1 MNHLAAKIM
10 QEVKSVTT
18 EQAKGAESAFRRWL
32 PRVLAGLIVI
42 ALVVFLKEYYPLGV
56 DWEETYS
63 QIPDHWRDPYEITS
77 FTSPPWIMALLPHAW
92 LPADWGNA
100 INLVL
105 NLVFIVAVIVRF
117 GGGWPLI
124 LLVFT
129 SPPFL
134 DLVRTNNVDWIALL
148 ALLIPVT
155 WGLPVL
161 VAKPQALGGASL
173 IWWKQ
178 STNKIRLLAPLIV
191 VVLLSFVIWGLWPL
205 EIKPVHESAWN
216 FAPWPFLIPLGIYML
231 YRAYRQED
239 VFLAA
244 AATPF
249 LVPYIAPY
257 SVAGLIAFS
266 GSKYRREAF
275 LVYIAFWVYFIVE
288 NRRLGILLPG

>member
-1 MNHLAAKIM
+1 M
-10 QEVKSVTT
+10 
-18 EQAKGAESAFRRWL
+18 
-32 PRVLAGLIVI
+32 I
-42 ALVVFLKEYYPLGV
+42 ALVVFLKEFYPLGV
-56 DWEETYS
+56 DWQETYS
-63 QIPDHWRDPYEITS
+63 QIPDHWRDPYEIAS
-77 FTSPPWIMALLPHAW
+77 FTSPPWIMVLLPHAW
-92 LPADWGNA
+92 LPVDWGNA

-105 NLVFIVAVIVRF
+105 NITLIVAVVVRF
-117 GGGWPLI
+117 GGGWPLM

-161 VAKPQALGGASL
+161 VGKPQALGGASL
-173 IWWKQ
+173 IWWKH
-178 STNKIRLLAPLIV
+178 SANKIRVLIPLVVV
-191 VVLLSFVIWGLWPL
+191 VVLSFLIWGLWPL
-205 EIKPVHESAWN
+205 RIKPVHESVWN

-231 YRAYRQED
+231 YRAYRQDD

-257 SVAGLIAFS
+257 SVAGLIAFC
-266 GSKYRREAF
+266 GSKYRREA
-275 LVYIAFWVYFIVE
+275 LIIYVAFWVYFIVE
-288 NRRLGILLPG
+288 TRRLGILLPE